1 MSLIADAFQVG
12 DDVCMVFGLLKA
24 ADGHLVIRHE
34 LLCALRY
41 LSILSSAHWM
51 PVDFIA
57 AEYLVI
63 RSSPGRTSDYAV
75 ERRPWL
81 FFAALCD
88 GQPRHFLE
96 AFLPFSGSPPANG
109 GLVVNKMTAL

>member
-1 MSLIADAFQVG
+1 MTFAWSLAFLRPPTAISFLG
-12 DDVCMVFGLLKA
+12 TNFFG
-24 ADGHLVIRHE
+24 
-34 LLCALRY
+34 ALRY
-41 LSILSSAHWM
+41 LSIISSAHWM

-81 FFAALCD
+81 FFAALCA
-88 GQPRHFLE
+88 GQPRHFWE